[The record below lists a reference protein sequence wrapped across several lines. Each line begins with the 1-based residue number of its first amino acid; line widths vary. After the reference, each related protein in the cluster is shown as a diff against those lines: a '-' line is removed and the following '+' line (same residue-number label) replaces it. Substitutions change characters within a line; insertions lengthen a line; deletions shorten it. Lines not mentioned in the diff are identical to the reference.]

1 MKTIKKERKKSNMSF
16 NFCQCVDGNKVGE
29 VGWILKIQQTTAD
42 NNTVDAQRHDFLE
55 EEPIQRGENNKKL
68 ELSFGWPNKPSSG

>member
-16 NFCQCVDGNKVGE
+16 NFCPCVDGNKVG
-29 VGWILKIQQTTAD
+29 WILIIQQTTAD
-42 NNTVDAQRHDFLE
+42 NNTHDAQRRDFLE